1 MSDRNTWKII
11 ATLIGLGA
19 IGVGIW
25 LYEVQTYREGIRA
38 RYRAMQADHL
48 GTETWEESLY
58 DKGQLSFQEQQ
69 DRKDARRSEARRFL
83 SEYSEIIGNP

>member
-25 LYEVQTYREGIRA
+25 LYEKQAYREGIRA

-48 GTETWEESLY
+48 GAETWEESLY
-58 DKGQLSFQEQQ
+58 SRGQLSFEEQQ
-69 DRKDARRSEARRFL
+69 ERKDARRSEDRRFF
-83 SEYSEIIGNP
+83 SEYSKIIGNP